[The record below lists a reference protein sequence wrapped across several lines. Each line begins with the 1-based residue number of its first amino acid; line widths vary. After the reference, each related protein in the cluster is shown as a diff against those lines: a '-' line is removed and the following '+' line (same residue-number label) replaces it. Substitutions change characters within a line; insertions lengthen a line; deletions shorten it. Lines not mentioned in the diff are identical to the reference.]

1 MNPVLWQRLEGAG
14 LALGGLLIAVL
25 AAPGWGLP
33 VWIVLL
39 LAPDLLMLGY
49 LVGPRSGAV
58 LYNCVHIYALPFLLT
73 VAGVALGSTAMIA
86 AGGLWLAHVGADRA
100 LGYGLKLS
108 GGFRETHLG
117 RIGHKD

>member
-39 LAPDLLMLGY
+39 LAPALLS
-49 LVGPRSGAV
+49 RSWR
-58 LYNCVHIYALPFLLT
+58 H
-73 VAGVALGSTAMIA
+73 
-86 AGGLWLAHVGADRA
+86 
-100 LGYGLKLS
+100 
-108 GGFRETHLG
+108 
-117 RIGHKD
+117 